1 MPFMISKGMDVNA
14 MFESD
19 DDENLFIW
27 IRRFY
32 NDEVRE
38 EQYEAVY
45 ESEEWQSEIKPV
57 VRSLIDVEEIVV
69 HRARDPKISNAVS
82 SIYVAWTV
90 KDHLNTGQEDKF
102 TIYCSEKHGRWNY
115 GLKAALSE

>member
-1 MPFMISKGMDVNA
+1 MSIFEIRHYNVKDGRMAEWIGFMEDRIVPFMISNGMDVNA

-27 IRRFY
+27 IRRF
-32 NDEVRE
+32 DDDDVRE

-45 ESEEWQSEIKPV
+45 ESEEWQSEIKPG

-69 HRARDPKISNAVS
+69 HRARATPKSPM
-82 SIYVAWTV
+82 
-90 KDHLNTGQEDKF
+90 
-102 TIYCSEKHGRWNY
+102 R
-115 GLKAALSE
+115 